1 MITQSWLLFVLA
13 LLLGFITFVII
24 LWTII
29 KWKHNKDRNIGCGL
43 TFLFSMLTIICT
55 VIVIVKVVETIRV
68 VVPNKIEEGIDIFTN
83 SLSSRNTETPFM
95 DSLKLMQPTDSIIPN
110 SYFSYAGL
118 RDYFRMPLIYPYSI
132 TAIDGLEKGTLQDEK
147 GIKYI
152 AADHNENEPILHDI
166 TYFTF
171 DRNILLAKTESS
183 SSLNALRFYIFNL
196 NTRQLEEFNTE
207 KEMKIQAAKFG
218 FDTIKPMI
226 TIQEYFDSF

>member
-13 LLLGFITFVII
+13 LLLGFITLVII

-29 KWKHNKDRNIGCGL
+29 KWKHSKDRNIGCGL
-43 TFLFSMLTIICT
+43 IFLFSMLTIICT

-68 VVPNKIEEGIDIFTN
+68 IVPNKIEEGVDIFAN

-95 DSLKLMQPTDSIIPN
+95 DSLKSMQPTDSIIPN
-110 SYFSYAGL
+110 SYFSYTGL

-132 TAIDGLEKGTLQDEK
+132 TAIDVLEK

-152 AADHNENEPILHDI
+152 AADHNENELILHDI
-166 TYFTF
+166 TDFTF

-183 SSLNALRFYIFNL
+183 SSLNSIRFYIFNL
-196 NTRQLEEFNTE
+196 STRQLEEFNTE

-226 TIQEYFDSF
+226 TIQEYFDNF